1 MDIGII
7 WEDVVLMDEVLPEA
21 ALSDLSAEVTP
32 QLFSVA
38 LLFAMMSRTIYKFT
52 TRPFRLPRSLL
63 SNLLQGRFLIFNR
76 IYQVRYFLISTGFRI
91 S

>member
-32 QLFSVA
+32 QLFYVA
-38 LLFAMMSRTIYKFT
+38 LLFCYELRGAIYV
-52 TRPFRLPRSLL
+52 
-63 SNLLQGRFLIFNR
+63 
-76 IYQVRYFLISTGFRI
+76 Y
-91 S
+91 